1 MDPPDFHPL
10 SKYYHHI
17 SSYNAQIIKSYSI
30 GSITIFII
38 QSRLTFIAL
47 TFVQL
52 KTVSLV
58 HQISSYPISK
68 RSLQEKTSTRR
79 WIKFFVKPK
88 TSHGKLAFIRSTGQ
102 FVLLVSGNFQELHES
117 ATFLIFCR
125 RCFFARTPRAITS
138 PVNRDSL
145 TIYQAG
151 KRSHASVR
159 RLTHEVLVWEELRST
174 GPFFLL

>member
-1 MDPPDFHPL
+1 MVKLQNWIKVWFSKTLEVKTRNAQSPFYPRNNYSLKYLDIPECMLMGKIICMDPPDFHPL

-88 TSHGKLAFIRSTGQ
+88 TSHGKIAFIRSTGQ
-102 FVLLVSGNFQELHES
+102 FVLLVSGNF
-117 ATFLIFCR
+117 
-125 RCFFARTPRAITS
+125 
-138 PVNRDSL
+138 
-145 TIYQAG
+145 
-151 KRSHASVR
+151 
-159 RLTHEVLVWEELRST
+159 
-174 GPFFLL
+174 